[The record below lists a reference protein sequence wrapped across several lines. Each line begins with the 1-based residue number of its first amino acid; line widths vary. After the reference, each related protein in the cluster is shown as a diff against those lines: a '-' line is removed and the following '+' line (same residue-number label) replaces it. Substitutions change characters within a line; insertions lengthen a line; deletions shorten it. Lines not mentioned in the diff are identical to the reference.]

1 MAAGYAACSE
11 EPAALLVAGT
21 NRASST
27 KRAVSGAGRGA
38 VDVEPLRVDD
48 YAELAQ
54 SKLPVDV
61 WGYVQGGS
69 GVEWTIAENRAAF
82 DRVVV
87 RPRVLVDVKQCDPA
101 TVLLGRPIP
110 TPIGVA
116 PMAYHRLVH
125 PDGEL
130 ATAVAAGE
138 VGGPFVVSIFASQTL
153 ADIAKD
159 ANGPL
164 WLQLYWL
171 RQRDALVELVRR
183 AESTGFDALVLTV
196 DAPQVARRLRDVRN
210 AFALPDRI
218 RAVNLDLPV
227 MASSHAAVVG
237 TSAIE
242 RHSREEFD
250 ATITWSDL
258 AWLRE
263 RTILP
268 LVLKGI
274 LTAEDARLAVDHGVD
289 AVVVSNHGGRQ
300 LDGAVP
306 SLDALPEVAAAVA
319 GRIPVLLDG
328 GIRCGTDIFK
338 AVALGAGAVLIGRP
352 VLWGLA
358 QGGAAG
364 ASAVLRLLRDEFVDC
379 MALAGRPSTADI
391 GPSAVRVR
399 SY

>member
-1 MAAGYAACSE
+1 
-11 EPAALLVAGT
+11 
-21 NRASST
+21 
-27 KRAVSGAGRGA
+27 
-38 VDVEPLRVDD
+38 VEPLRVDD

-54 SKLPVDV
+54 SRLPVDV

-69 GVEWTIAENRAAF
+69 GAEWTIAENRAAF

-87 RPRVLVDVKQCDPA
+87 RPRVLVDVKQCDPGTA
-101 TVLLGRPIP
+101 LLGTPIT

-130 ATAVAAGE
+130 ATAAAAGE

-159 ANGPL
+159 ATGPL
-164 WLQLYWL
+164 WLQVYWL
-171 RQRDALVELVRR
+171 RRRDALVELVGR
-183 AESTGFDALVLTV
+183 AESTGFGALVLTV
-196 DAPQVARRLRDVRN
+196 DTPQVARRLRDMRN
-210 AFALPDRI
+210 SFTIPDRI
-218 RAVNLDLPV
+218 HAVNLDLPV
-227 MASSHAAVVG
+227 MASTHQATAG

-250 ATITWSDL
+250 PTITWPDL

-263 RTILP
+263 RTMLP

-289 AVVVSNHGGRQ
+289 AIVVSNHGGRQ

-306 SLDALPEVAAAVA
+306 TLEALPEVVAAVN
-319 GRIPVLLDG
+319 GRIPVLMDG
-328 GIRCGTDIFK
+328 GIRCGTDVFK
-338 AVALGAGAVLIGRP
+338 ALALGASTVLIGRP

-358 QGGAAG
+358 HSGAPGAA
-364 ASAVLRLLRDEFVDC
+364 AVLRLLRDELVDC
-379 MALAGRPSTADI
+379 MRLAGRPTIADI
-391 GPSAVRVR
+391 DPSAVRIR
-399 SY
+399 A